1 MVIDAG
7 GEVAG
12 AGPVPHACIGKAR
25 RVPVRN
31 RAGQAAA
38 MLEAVQNH
46 APQVCN
52 IPSCQCS
59 VTQTNSS
66 TLDRSVSSSLGP

>member
-1 MVIDAG
+1 MVVDAG

-25 RVPVRN
+25 RVPVRD

-38 MLEAVQNH
+38 LLEAVQNH
-46 APQVCN
+46 APQVRASIRTGN
-52 IPSCQCS
+52 
-59 VTQTNSS
+59 N
-66 TLDRSVSSSLGP
+66 